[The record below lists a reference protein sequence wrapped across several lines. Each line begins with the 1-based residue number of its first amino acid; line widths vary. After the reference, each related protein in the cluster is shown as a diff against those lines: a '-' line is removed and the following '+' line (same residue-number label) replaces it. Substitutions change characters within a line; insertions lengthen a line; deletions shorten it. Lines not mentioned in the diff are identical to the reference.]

1 MDAALLLVRGVL
13 GAALAS
19 GLGFLPLP
27 GAGATMTSSF
37 GALASAA
44 AAAAARFAAAVGL
57 GTEAALGTAVA
68 LGTEAARGFLALSSA
83 AVAAISRFVC
93 LGTDAARGG
102 ARGTAAGVGASFAA
116 GAGVVVGVLIDAIT
130 FLSLSFAALSFFCA
144 SFKNGFE
151 ICEILTEV
159 FGVVRPASSFP
170 LPGGLSGAW
179 LCPPCGGG
187 SMPLG
192 ASPGPLTSISA
203 KSLGLVFLDIRRW
216 CCFAAIPLRCDS
228 RDTFPT
234 AIDALLGVVPEPDGP
249 DGGCPSPCEVSMGWL
264 APWLGCPPTRMPVSS
279 CAYVVVEFSLWIDMA
294 AASAFLCFTILSCSN
309 NTVAVSD

>member
-1 MDAALLLVRGVL
+1 MDAALLLARGVL
-13 GAALAS
+13 GAAL
-19 GLGFLPLP
+19 GLGKSFLPWP

-44 AAAAARFAAAVGL
+44 DAAAPGVIETDLLLALAFAAGGCAEGSRLAALGFAAA
-57 GTEAALGTAVA
+57 
-68 LGTEAARGFLALSSA
+68 
-83 AVAAISRFVC
+83 
-93 LGTDAARGG
+93 GTDGARGG
-102 ARGTAAGVGASFAA
+102 ARGTDAGVGASFVA
-116 GAGVVVGVLIDAIT
+116 GAGAVVGVFIDAIT
-130 FLSLSFAALSFFCA
+130 FLSLSFDALSFFCV
-144 SFKNGFE
+144 SFKSGFE

-192 ASPGPLTSISA
+192 ASPGPLTSCSA
-203 KSLGLVFLDIRRW
+203 KSLGLVFLDIRNW
-216 CCFAAIPLRCDS
+216 CCFAAIPLRCAS

-249 DGGCPSPCEVSMGWL
+249 DGGCPSSCEVSMGWL